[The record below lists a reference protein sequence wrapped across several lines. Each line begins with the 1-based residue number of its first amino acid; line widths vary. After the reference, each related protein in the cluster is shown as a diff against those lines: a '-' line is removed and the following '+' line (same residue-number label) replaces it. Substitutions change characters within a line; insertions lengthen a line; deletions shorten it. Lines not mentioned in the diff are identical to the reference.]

1 MVGDKHRSATWPI
14 RDQLPPRR
22 HDDTKW
28 THRSIGVHVPL
39 FISSWLRGADQ
50 TPAIEVAL
58 YFGLSAKP
66 ADCRVDTVVLRQDAK
81 VAKSAKKGREK
92 QRLLPWRFLASL
104 GIAWRDATT
113 TRGGR

>member
-1 MVGDKHRSATWPI
+1 
-14 RDQLPPRR
+14 
-22 HDDTKW
+22 
-28 THRSIGVHVPL
+28 VHVPL
-39 FISSWLRGADQ
+39 FICSWLRGADQ

-81 VAKSAKKGREK
+81 VAKSAKKGRAK

-104 GIAWRDATT
+104 GVAWRDATT
-113 TRGGR
+113 TRGGRSPATSHFGGEPKMVTSGGAFALLLRVLSVSPP